1 MAKSVSKRQP
11 PKAVPVVGVAL
22 ATAAARSA
30 AGKAV
35 QKLVAKHGAKI
46 VERALK
52 AANTPAKGKTAGAA
66 RASGKQY
73 QSGVNR
79 EVKWRQDMTKSSWR
93 EGGPTLRQSNP
104 SAAAKSDKEFAA
116 MKTRTK
122 INKAR
127 NK

>member
-11 PKAVPVVGVAL
+11 PKVAVAPVVAAVGV
-22 ATAAARSA
+22 AAARSA

-66 RASGKQY
+66 RASGKKY
-73 QSGVNR
+73 QSGVN
-79 EVKWRQDMTKSSWR
+79 KKIGSYSTY
-93 EGGPTLRQSNP
+93 
-104 SAAAKSDKEFAA
+104 KEISKF
-116 MKTRTK
+116 
-122 INKAR
+122 
-127 NK
+127 

>member
-52 AANTPAKGKTAGAA
+52 AANTPARGKTAGAA
-66 RASGKQY
+66 RTSGKKY
-73 QSGVNR
+73 QSGVN
-79 EVKWRQDMTKSSWR
+79 KKIGSYSTY
-93 EGGPTLRQSNP
+93 
-104 SAAAKSDKEFAA
+104 KEISKF
-116 MKTRTK
+116 
-122 INKAR
+122 
-127 NK
+127 

>member
-11 PKAVPVVGVAL
+11 PKVAPVVAAVGV
-22 ATAAARSA
+22 AAARSA

-52 AANTPAKGKTAGAA
+52 AANTPARGKTAGAA
-66 RASGKQY
+66 RASGKKY

-79 EVKWRQDMTKSSWR
+79 EVKWRQDMTNSSYR
-93 EGGPTLRQSNP
+93 KGAPTVRQSDP
-104 SAAAKSDKEFAA
+104 AFAAKSDKEFAA
-116 MKTRTK
+116 MKLRSK
-122 INKAR
+122 IKKTR

>member
-11 PKAVPVVGVAL
+11 PKVAPVVAAVGV
-22 ATAAARSA
+22 AAARSA

-52 AANTPAKGKTAGAA
+52 AANTPARGKTAGAA
-66 RASGKQY
+66 RARGKQY
-73 QSGVNR
+73 QSDVNR

-104 SAAAKSDKEFAA
+104 STAAKSDKEFAA

-122 INKAR
+122 IKKTR